1 MGPKRLAVLALVL
14 AAVLA
19 GASAPKQREIKPGFN
34 LFSRD
39 QDVQLGKEASREVE
53 GQVTVVHNQPQLTSY
68 VADLGAKLA
77 KVSQAPDYPY
87 TFKVVA
93 EKGINAFALPG
104 GPIYV
109 HAETVAQSDNE
120 AQLAGVMAHE
130 ISHVALRHSTHQ
142 VTKAYGVQIG
152 LALAG
157 AALGSGSLM
166 GQLAQ
171 LGLGFGANSL
181 MLKYSRDAEHDAD
194 IVGART
200 MAAAGY
206 DPVEMARFFEKLE
219 GQGGKGPGLQFLSDH
234 PNPGNRVKYVQEEVK
249 LMPRRSYTTG
259 SQNFAQYRGAAAKIP
274 AVERKP
280 APAAGGPPG
289 GAGNTPAKEFRGKG
303 FRLTHP
309 AHWQAYGSESG
320 MSATI
325 APPEGLVKTSAGV
338 NVNIGLMVGYF
349 SPDTKDLA
357 NGTDEWVQDIQAK
370 NPGLRILRGQRQSIS
385 VDGNQ
390 GESVVLAGQSEMD
403 TLIAVS
409 RPEGLFYI
417 IYVAPETDYN
427 SLQPV
432 FRQIQASVR
441 FQ

>member
-1 MGPKRLAVLALVL
+1 MRPKRLTFLALVL
-14 AAVLA
+14 LAALA
-19 GASAPKQREIKPGFN
+19 GAPKQKDIKPGFN

-39 QDVQLGKEASREVE
+39 QDVQLGKEASREIE
-53 GQVTVVHNQPQLTSY
+53 KQVTLVQNQPQLNGY
-68 VADLGAKLA
+68 IAELGAKLA

-109 HAETVAQSDNE
+109 HAETIAQSDNE

-157 AALGSGSLM
+157 SAVGSGSLM
-166 GQLAQ
+166 GQLTQ
-171 LGLGFGANSL
+171 LGLGLGANSL
-181 MLKYSRDAEHDAD
+181 LLKYSRDAERDAD
-194 IVGART
+194 LLGART

-206 DPVEMARFFEKLE
+206 EPVEMARFFEKLE
-219 GQGGKGPGLQFLSDH
+219 GQGGRGPGLQFLSDH

-259 SQNFAQYRGAAAKIP
+259 SQNFAQYRSLAAKIP

-280 APAAGGPPG
+280 APAASPKPG
-289 GAGNTPAKEFRGKG
+289 GAGDGQAKEFRGKG

-309 AHWQAYGSESG
+309 SDWQAYGSESG

-325 APPEGLVKTSAGV
+325 APPDGLVKTSAGV

-349 SPDTKDLA
+349 SPDTKDLTK
-357 NGTDEWVQDIQAK
+357 GTDELVQDLQAK

-385 VDGNQ
+385 VDGSR
-390 GESVVLAGQSEMD
+390 GESLILVGQGEMD
-403 TLIAVS
+403 TLVS
-409 RPEGLFYI
+409 VGRPEGLFYM
-417 IYVAPETDYN
+417 IYISPEKDYN
-427 SLQPV
+427 NLQPV
-432 FRQIQASVR
+432 FQQIQASVR
-441 FQ
+441 FG